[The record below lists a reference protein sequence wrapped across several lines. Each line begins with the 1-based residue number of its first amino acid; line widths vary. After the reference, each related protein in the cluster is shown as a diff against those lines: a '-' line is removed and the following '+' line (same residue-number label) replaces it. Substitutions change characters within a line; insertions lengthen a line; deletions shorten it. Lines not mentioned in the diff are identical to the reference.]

1 MNNQSL
7 KKILHSRFGGILLLY
22 IVFISIS
29 VVSRT
34 ILLSM
39 SFKDVSF
46 NPLNIIWSYGAG
58 LLMDTVAYSYFMI
71 PFVLFQMFASDRI
84 FNSSVHRIL
93 AYVSYF
99 FTFYILLFNGVSE
112 FFFWEEFGVRYNFIA
127 VDYLVY
133 TTEVLGNIKESY
145 PLPLLVLG
153 ILTVDIVLTY
163 FVVKKKLLADSLAS
177 KSKLKSRI
185 RAGLALLGIPVLSF
199 ILIKNATVEI
209 TKNRYNN
216 ELAKNGIHS
225 LFSAFLNS
233 ELDYDVFY
241 AIHDNQEN
249 FKQLHNLLKSEN
261 SKFVSSE
268 PFDITREITNLGE
281 EKRYNVVFITV
292 ESLSAEFMG
301 FKRNKKEN
309 PADFSGNVTNYKGNI
324 TPYLDAIADSSLLFT
339 DLYAVGTRTIYGLE
353 AATLG
358 APPKPGQSVVKRP
371 NNENMFSV
379 GQIFKERGYDLKY
392 IYGGYGYFDNMNYYF
407 SNNGYQIVDRSDLSE
422 EEITFTNAWGVC
434 DQDLFNRTLK
444 ECDKSFAKGKPFMN
458 YLMTTSNHRPFTYPD
473 GVIDI
478 PTHTSR
484 AGGVKYCDFAIGE
497 FIEKASE
504 KPWFSNTLF
513 VIVADHCA
521 GSAGQAELPF
531 MEYQI
536 PFMIYNPGLVRPQ
549 QIGKLCSQIDVSPT
563 LLGVMNWS
571 YKTKFFGK
579 DILKMAPEEE
589 RAFISNYQ
597 KLGYIKNDH
606 LSILSPQQKITYYK
620 IDPQTGEMKVDAAD
634 PEIEKEAIIYYQS
647 ANYVYK
653 NRLNKWN

>member
-1 MNNQSL
+1 MNIRSL

-22 IVFISIS
+22 LVFISIS
-29 VVSRT
+29 LVSRT
-34 ILLSM
+34 VLLSM
-39 SFKDVSF
+39 SFKDISF

-58 LLMDTVAYSYFMI
+58 LFMDTVAYSYFMI

-84 FNSSVHRIL
+84 FNSSIHRIL

-99 FTFYILLFNGVSE
+99 ITFYILLFNGVSE
-112 FFFWEEFGVRYNFIA
+112 YFFWEEFGVRYNFIA

-145 PLPLLVLG
+145 PLPLLVIG
-153 ILTVDIVLTY
+153 ILSADVILTY
-163 FVVKKKLLADSLAS
+163 FVVKKKLLVDTLAS
-177 KSKLKSRI
+177 KSKLKTRLLT
-185 RAGLALLGIPVLSF
+185 GLALLFIPVFSF
-199 ILIKNATVEI
+199 ILIKNTTVEI

-225 LFSAFLNS
+225 LFSAFLNN
-233 ELDYDVFY
+233 ELDYETFY
-241 AIHDNQEN
+241 AMHPNEDN
-249 FKQLHNLLKSEN
+249 FKQLRGLLKSEN
-261 SKFVSSE
+261 SQYLNNE
-268 PFDITREITNLGE
+268 TFDITRQITNSGE

-292 ESLSAEFMG
+292 ESLSGEFL
-301 FKRNKKEN
+301 
-309 PADFSGNVTNYKGNI
+309 SYKGSKLGKI
-324 TPYLDAIADSSLLFT
+324 TPNLDAIADSSLFFNN
-339 DLYAVGTRTIYGLE
+339 LYAIGTRTIYGLE
-353 AATLG
+353 AMTLG

-407 SNNGYQIVDRSDLSE
+407 SNNGYQIVDRSDLSKD
-422 EEITFTNAWGVC
+422 EITFTNAWGVC

-444 ECDKSFAKGKPFMN
+444 ECDKSYAEGKPFLN
-458 YLMTTSNHRPFTYPD
+458 HLMTTSNHRPFTYPE

-497 FIEKASE
+497 FIRKASE
-504 KPWFSNTLF
+504 KPWFKNTLF

-536 PFMIYNPGLVRPQ
+536 PFIIYNPALVRPQ
-549 QIGKLCSQIDVSPT
+549 QIGKLCSQIDVAPT

-579 DILKMAPEEE
+579 DIVKMAPEEE

-597 KLGYIKNDH
+597 KLGYIKNDR
-606 LSILSPQQKITYYK
+606 LSILSPQQKVTHYK
-620 IDPQTGEMKVDAAD
+620 IDAQTGEMKREKSD
-634 PEIEKEAIIYYQS
+634 PETDKEAIIYYQS

-653 NRLNKWN
+653 NKLNKWN

>member
-1 MNNQSL
+1 MGIKNL
-7 KKILHSRFGGILLLY
+7 KNILHRRFGGILLLY
-22 IVFISIS
+22 LVFISIS
-29 VVSRT
+29 LVSRT
-34 ILLSM
+34 VLLSM

-58 LLMDTVAYSYFMI
+58 LFMDTVAFSYFMI
-71 PFVLFQMFASDRI
+71 PFVLFLMFVSDRI
-84 FNSSVHRIL
+84 FNSAFHRNF
-93 AYVSYF
+93 AYVAYF
-99 FTFYILLFNGVSE
+99 ITFYILLFNGVSE
-112 FFFWEEFGVRYNFIA
+112 YFFWEEFGVRYNFIA

-145 PLPLLVLG
+145 PLPLLVSG
-153 ILTVDIVLTY
+153 ILFADILLTY
-163 FVVKKKLLADSLAS
+163 LVVKKKLLVGSLAS
-177 KSKLKSRI
+177 KSIVKSRLKT
-185 RAGLALLGIPVLSF
+185 GLVLLCIPALSF
-199 ILIKNATVEI
+199 ILIKNTTVEI

-225 LFSAFLNS
+225 LFAAFLNS
-233 ELDYDVFY
+233 ELDYDLFY
-241 AIHDNQEN
+241 AVHDNQEN
-249 FKQLHNLLKSEN
+249 FKQLRSLLKSEN
-261 SKFVSSE
+261 SKYLSNE
-268 PFDITREITNLGE
+268 PLDITREITNSGE

-292 ESLSAEFMG
+292 ESLSAEFLG

-309 PADFSGNVTNYKGNI
+309 PWDFSGNVTKYKGNV

-339 DLYAVGTRTIYGLE
+339 NLYAVGTRTIYGLE
-353 AATLG
+353 AVTLG
-358 APPKPGQSVVKRP
+358 APPKPGQSVVKRA

-392 IYGGYGYFDNMNYYF
+392 IYGGYGYFDNMNYFF
-407 SNNGYQIVDRSDLSE
+407 SHNGYQIVDRSDLKE
-422 EEITFTNAWGVC
+422 DEITFKNAWGVC

-444 ECDKSFAKGKPFMN
+444 ECDKSFAAGKPFLN
-458 YLMTTSNHRPFTYPD
+458 HLMTTSNHRPFTYPD

-478 PTHTSR
+478 PSHTTR
-484 AGGVKYCDFAIGE
+484 AGGIKYCDFAIGE
-497 FIEKASE
+497 FIQKASE
-504 KPWFSNTLF
+504 KPWFKNTIF

-549 QIGKLCSQIDVSPT
+549 QIGKLCSQIDVAPT

-579 DILKMAPEEE
+579 DILKMTPEEE

-597 KLGYIKNDH
+597 KLGYIKNDR
-606 LSILSPQQKITYYK
+606 LSILSPQQKITHYK
-620 IDPQTGEMKVDAAD
+620 INPQTGEMKVEATD
-634 PEIEKEAIIYYQS
+634 PEIENEAIIYYQS

-653 NRLNKWN
+653 NKLNKWD